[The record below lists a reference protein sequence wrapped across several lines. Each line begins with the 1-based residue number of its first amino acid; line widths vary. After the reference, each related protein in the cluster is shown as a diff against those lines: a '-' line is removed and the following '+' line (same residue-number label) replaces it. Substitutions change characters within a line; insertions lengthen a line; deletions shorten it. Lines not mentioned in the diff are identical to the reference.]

1 MKDNDIMLLVNCE
14 IVGRVTLVWPSDL
27 IGMAN
32 TSAGI
37 VVRYRCVCGR
47 EAEMLTGARVP
58 VARAV
63 HLESAA

>member
-1 MKDNDIMLLVNCE
+1 
-14 IVGRVTLVWPSDL
+14 
-27 IGMAN
+27 MAN